1 MIYHVLPGDS
11 LAPEFVKTGIE
22 GHAIICRECL
32 AVGDVD
38 AENLAEFWDQ
48 RARFIASEYGEDE
61 VEYHE
66 TVAHELARLL
76 DAEMGDE
83 VNLWFEYELFCSV
96 NLWFCLFLLSETEA
110 RVFRVSPSQL
120 KDADRWEGF
129 GDFEATDL
137 RKSFEQ
143 RLELTREDVELGRDL
158 WIAFR
163 SHNHDKLDELAKK
176 NSETFPHL
184 AEVCAAAPELD
195 TRPAEIVAEI
205 MLEGNSTIEHVFP
218 EFKQRAGVYGY
229 GDLQVEKLIARNR

>member
-1 MIYHVLPGDS
+1 
-11 LAPEFVKTGIE
+11 
-22 GHAIICRECL
+22 
-32 AVGDVD
+32 
-38 AENLAEFWDQ
+38 
-48 RARFIASEYGEDE
+48 
-61 VEYHE
+61 
-66 TVAHELARLL
+66 
-76 DAEMGDE
+76 
-83 VNLWFEYELFCSV
+83 
-96 NLWFCLFLLSETEA
+96 
-110 RVFRVSPSQL
+110 L
-120 KDADRWEGF
+120 KDEDRWEGF

-176 NSETFPHL
+176 NSGTFPHL